1 MPAHRRPTRTGRR
14 IAVIGAAVT
23 VLAGAA
29 TTTMVLSDSAPATAS
44 ASDAPAP
51 AAPVTAVDSPVAL
64 DTPAVQIAP
73 LAQQAAEEPF
83 DAFAEI
89 MQMAGY
95 PTDPDTA
102 AFMDTSVTSICRD
115 LAVGRTGVDI
125 LADTADRTRVRGWS
139 DEQSDGLVYI
149 GVASTCS
156 AYSHLLP

>member
-29 TTTMVLSDSAPATAS
+29 ATTMVLSDSAPATAS

-51 AAPVTAVDSPVAL
+51 AAVDESVAL
-64 DTPAVQIAP
+64 DTPVVEIAP
-73 LAQQAAEEPF
+73 LAQQAAAEPF

-115 LAVGRTGVDI
+115 LAVGRTGIDI